1 MAKRKFLRQTHE
13 GFILREGLAEP
24 KQKFLR
30 NFYLDYNLQ
39 RKNYSFIK
47 LSIIGAA
54 KIIPFFS
61 IFSRAC
67 REEACCW
74 GVGKRDLR
82 LLFKPFKGRN
92 KIPGAF
98 LLKPRNTFLSL
109 SKYFFSQKF
118 LLYSYF

>member
-54 KIIPFFS
+54 KIIPFSVFFRRPAVKKPA
-61 IFSRAC
+61 I
-67 REEACCW
+67 
-74 GVGKRDLR
+74 GVLEKG
-82 LLFKPFKGRN
+82 LLP
-92 KIPGAF
+92 AF
-98 LLKPRNTFLSL
+98 
-109 SKYFFSQKF
+109 
-118 LLYSYF
+118 